1 MTDAGVQMLRQA
13 VCRNA
18 RYVPTERRA
27 CERAL
32 ALWSLISY
40 KELEQFLF
48 PRRPIPCAEL
58 SGEQSFRIERHG
70 EIAIVIPTPK
80 VEEMHEALIDQ
91 AARMVVTSLHE
102 DPPSG
107 IVIDLSQVNYFG
119 SVFVSFLLRA
129 IARPRNWAARSSWP
143 GPPNRPANCCTCSTW
158 KRSGPSTTR
167 KEAINALTSD

>member
-1 MTDAGVQMLRQA
+1 MT
-13 VCRNA
+13 
-18 RYVPTERRA
+18 PE
-27 CERAL
+27 
-32 ALWSLISY
+32 
-40 KELEQFLF
+40 
-48 PRRPIPCAEL
+48 P

-119 SVFVSFLLRA
+119 SVFVSFLLRCHREA
-129 IARPRNWAARSSWP
+129 KKLGSEIVLAGHPSP
-143 GPPNRPANCCTCSTW
+143 PANCCTCSTW
-158 KRSGPSTTR
+158 KRSGASTIHARKPSTR
-167 KEAINALTSD
+167 